1 MVKTICGLPISKVAM
16 KAIDL
21 FCGCGGFSHG
31 IELSGIEVLYGIDI
45 EEKALKTFDT
55 NHSKA
60 EAICYDIS
68 EEVPAKIAEEDF
80 DVVFGSPPCQG
91 FSHAKGER
99 DEADER
105 NNLVFDFVRWV
116 DVLQPKYVVMENV
129 SGIKNISGDFLEH
142 VRDRYDEAGY
152 NIEDGVLNSAEFGV
166 PQSRLRYFT
175 IGVRQDVSG
184 YPKLPE
190 PTHRLP
196 NDKQA
201 TFDDLKMK
209 DETVLVGDAISDLPE
224 PVSEGETAELTV
236 ELQNRYQEWVR
247 NGDEVHN
254 HVAKYPREDDAEI
267 VERIPEGKMYRSSRF
282 GEMYVQAWE
291 LFEDKFSEEEQ
302 DALWFISRHRTRK
315 DYKAT
320 EKNGPDY
327 VPLDKIE
334 AEEDAVHSLFEEG
347 WLRRK
352 TQYGGHEEAFDINS
366 KSGVRPKYMRLDR
379 NDVSNTLDTHSF
391 NPREKLH
398 PVENRGL
405 SLREG
410 ARIQSFPDSFVFH
423 GSFKDIA
430 KQIGNAVP
438 PLLAYRVGRMI
449 MELSEEETHDTNP
462 VRI

>member
-1 MVKTICGLPISKVAM
+1 ME
-16 KAIDL
+16 AIDL

-99 DEADER
+99 NETDER
-105 NNLVFDFVRWV
+105 NNLVFDFVRWI
-116 DVLQPKYVVMENV
+116 DVLQPEYVIMENV
-129 SGIKNISGDFLEH
+129 SGIKNISGDFLEQ
-142 VRDRYDEAGY
+142 VRERYEDAGY
-152 NIEDGVLNSAEFGV
+152 EIEDGVLNSAEFGV
-166 PQSRLRYFT
+166 PQSRKRYFT
-175 IGVRQDVSG
+175 IGVRDDVED
-184 YPKLPE
+184 YPRLPE

-196 NDKQA
+196 DDTQA
-201 TFDDLKMK
+201 TFDDLEMK
-209 DETVLVGDAISDLPE
+209 EETVLVGEALSDLPE
-224 PVSEGETAELTV
+224 PVSEDKTAKLLT
-236 ELQNRYQEWVR
+236 EPQNRYQEWVR
-247 NGDEVHN
+247 NGEEVHN
-254 HVAKYPREDDAEI
+254 HVAKHPNEDDMGI

-282 GEMYVQAWE
+282 GDMYVQAWE
-291 LFEDKFSEEEQ
+291 LFEDRFSEEEQ
-302 DALWFISRHRTRK
+302 NALWFISRHRTRK
-315 DYKAT
+315 SYKAT
-320 EKNGPDY
+320 DKNGPDY
-327 VPLDKIE
+327 VPLEKIE
-334 AEEDAVHSLFEEG
+334 AEDEAVRSLFENG

-352 TQYGGHEEAFDINS
+352 TDYGGHDETYDINS

-391 NPREKLH
+391 SPREKLH
-398 PVENRGL
+398 PTENRGL

-423 GSFKDIA
+423 GSFSEIA
-430 KQIGNAVP
+430 EQIGNAVP
-438 PLLAYRVGRMI
+438 PLLSYRVGRFV
-449 MELSEEETHDTNP
+449 MESAGVETDESAP
-462 VRI
+462 IRI